1 MRILF
6 FRIIQIHDHFPIGLI
21 HHVLIPLT
29 GTFRHILPPL
39 QSAYLHLLTDLF
51 SPLNNLPL
59 KLPTA
64 LLRMSFQ
71 LAKLTM
77 HLFSLFIEPT
87 ALPAMTKGILML
99 LAVVLLNHILYKL
112 VYEVDLSLI
121 WLRSLN
127 L

>member
-64 LLRMSFQ
+64 LLNMSLKPSPQ
-71 LAKLTM
+71 NSHLCLLVWGLSLQHCQQSAVAK
-77 HLFSLFIEPT
+77 SL
-87 ALPAMTKGILML
+87 
-99 LAVVLLNHILYKL
+99 VVLDAAVRLDVLHYEHVEVL
-112 VYEVDLSLI
+112 VF
-121 WLRSLN
+121 
-127 L
+127 